1 MCTASALYLS
11 MSEISKLSFNC
22 YFLVGRNIRILSSS
36 SIGEANPFMPLCGG
50 YDADSHDPI
59 YIAYDREGIHYAC
72 LEKIN
77 LV

>member
-1 MCTASALYLS
+1 
-11 MSEISKLSFNC
+11 
-22 YFLVGRNIRILSSS
+22 
-36 SIGEANPFMPLCGG
+36 MPLCGG

-77 LV
+77 LVQETVELRVFVWIGKVLSINQTLEQLKEKSL